1 MTIAHAE
8 VIHISSPLLNQA
20 PANSNSLQGVKTVT
34 RTLGEVSRLEALL
47 REVEDLRAISPEL
60 LERAIKEGLWYH
72 VNPFRGALIRS
83 LEIPVGARILE
94 VGCGAGALTRALG
107 EQGFKVVAL
116 EASEELAEC
125 ARVRCAGLPNVEI
138 ITGYIEQ
145 VVHDQRFDFI
155 ICIDPV
161 LPESEFYDPG
171 LQLFSLC
178 RKVLKST
185 GSLVMSI
192 GNPLHAP
199 GGVHIE
205 PSREHVRGRGASL
218 EALKQSLVSAGFT
231 HCENYLTFPNHAS
244 PQLVVNPDEA
254 RRDRIFWV
262 PILKQL
268 YATSEV
274 ADGEME
280 RWWRGIYFEG
290 LEQSLAPGWMVVA
303 HAHHVHSVLW
313 KGSAV
318 KQYVAVP
325 SDTCQG
331 ESQNEK
337 GVGICSIPGSN
348 KNLVDL
354 IVNASKPVVNSV
366 KDYKN
371 SLVNADMRIDE
382 LALKESVART
392 KLQDAHDSLVRA
404 EERHTTELYTE
415 RESRRVR
422 EAELGLVLKQYHAVG
437 AMCHDMREEGRKL
450 KEMLEELRRRYVA
463 SEEWGSALAKRI
475 SETENELQEARSS
488 LPFRLI
494 PRIKEFFNK
503 TTPRDV
509 ALESVRK

>member
-1 MTIAHAE
+1 MTVAHAE
-8 VIHISSPLLNQA
+8 LLQVASSLLSQS
-20 PANSNSLQGVKTVT
+20 PANSNSLRGVKAGT
-34 RTLGEVSRLEALL
+34 RTIDEVSRLEALL
-47 REVEDLRAISPEL
+47 RDVEDPSSMSPEL
-60 LERAIKEGLWYH
+60 LERAIKAGLWYH

-83 LEIPVGARILE
+83 LEIPAGARILE
-94 VGCGAGALTRALG
+94 VGCGAGALTRVLG
-107 EQGFKVVAL
+107 EKGFKVVAL

-125 ARVRCAGLPNVEI
+125 ARVRCNDLPNVEI
-138 ITGYIEQ
+138 VTGYVEQ

-185 GSLVMSI
+185 GSLVMSV

-218 EALKQSLVSAGFT
+218 EALKQSLSSAGFT
-231 HCENYLTFPNHAS
+231 HCENYMTFPNHAA

-254 RRDRIFWV
+254 RRERVFWLS
-262 PILKQL
+262 ILKEL
-268 YATSEV
+268 YASSEV

-290 LEQSLAPGWMVVA
+290 LERSLAPGWLLVA

-313 KGSAV
+313 NGSPV
-318 KQYVAVP
+318 KRYIPMNSDASP
-325 SDTCQG
+325 S

-337 GVGICSIPGSN
+337 GIGIHAIPVPN
-348 KNLVDL
+348 QNLIEL
-354 IVNASKPVVNSV
+354 ILNASKPIVNSV
-366 KDYKN
+366 KDYKD

-382 LALKESVART
+382 LALKESAARN
-392 KLQDAHDSLVRA
+392 KLQDAHDALVRA
-404 EERHTTELYTE
+404 EDRHTTELYTE

-475 SETENELQEARSS
+475 SETEAELHEARAS
-488 LPFRLI
+488 LPFRLMQ
-494 PRIKEFFNK
+494 RIKGFFNK
-503 TTPRDV
+503 TSPRDV
-509 ALESVRK
+509 ALESARK